1 MGEARSLS
9 HQHFYI
15 RSVGYGEII
24 ANSSKSDTEVIPIRC
39 LLLIPSLLV
48 GNDTD
53 FIGAV
58 ERDCDEQGQ
67 A

>member
-24 ANSSKSDTEVIPIRC
+24 ENSSKNDTEAIPIRC
-39 LLLIPSLLV
+39 RLFDS
-48 GNDTD
+48 
-53 FIGAV
+53 FIA
-58 ERDCDEQGQ
+58 REQRHRTHRSCRKKL
-67 A
+67 